1 MKDNKWLPG
10 SIHQNQVA
18 PLNKGVISQLLA
30 NALELK
36 GSILF
41 SIFGTQRYAVRL
53 MVYHNLM
60 PPLSSEWEHLSGD
73 ELLEIIRLASDF
85 QENRKGRK

>member
-1 MKDNKWLPG
+1 
-10 SIHQNQVA
+10 
-18 PLNKGVISQLLA
+18 
-30 NALELK
+30 
-36 GSILF
+36 
-41 SIFGTQRYAVRL
+41 